1 MSEYSENSK
10 NSTSSND
17 KDNCYCDVCNH
28 DTTWCGCED
37 NGCCECENARSCDVC
52 NHDTTWCGCEDN
64 GCCSCENK
72 FIDIRSVEGIHF
84 ITDWYEDK
92 KQEYFTDNNIKF
104 INLWGEDDEEDT
116 DTNDFLVE
124 LIDVVEKGM
133 KTEQPSI
140 FEEIHQST
148 NIPTD
153 LCNIISQMSV
163 DDIPY
168 DKETKYQDLFIDL
181 VEEHDKY
188 LTGYNITELSKIDLC
203 MFSGETYFV
212 CQNVDIRAS
221 HYAFNVENQRYIHE
235 VSYDGKDEYGRETYK
250 NLDNYESEDMWIVQQ
265 TKDRFWLV
273 VKIME

>member
-1 MSEYSENSK
+1 LILEKIFILEILTYQEIYKTMSDYENSK
-10 NSTSSND
+10 NSTSSNS
-17 KDNCYCDVCNH
+17 DNEEIFCDVCNH
-28 DTTWCGCED
+28 NLTYCGCDYGSRDYE
-37 NGCCECENARSCDVC
+37 CCECRD
-52 NHDTTWCGCEDN
+52 
-64 GCCSCENK
+64 K
-72 FIDIRSVEGIHF
+72 FIDIRSVEGIIF
-84 ITDWYEDK
+84 VDGWYEDK

-133 KTEQPSI
+133 KQEQPSI

-168 DKETKYQDLFIDL
+168 GKDTKYQDLFIDL

-203 MFSGETYFV
+203 MLSGETYFV
-212 CQNVDIRAS
+212 CQNVDIRES

-250 NLDNYESEDMWIVQQ
+250 NLDNYESEDVWIVQQ

-273 VKIME
+273 IKIME